1 MGRRNR
7 KEAGNKYGEWTPPCD
22 RGPKLKSRHRFLEE
36 TPHVPTHCYVVSY
49 HPALGLFHTSALMC
63 TSHISQTACNILR
76 QSYVIQV

>member
-7 KEAGNKYGEWTPPCD
+7 KEAGNKYGEWTFPCD
-22 RGPKLKSRHRFLEE
+22 FSPKLKSRHRFLDK
-36 TPHVPTHCYVVSY
+36 TLPVPTHCYNISY
-49 HPALGLFHTSALMC
+49 RLLSVFPTFAFMY